1 MAKQA
6 TRPKSA
12 LAKPKAGK
20 NNSSRS
26 RAAAAASPA
35 FARGLK
41 IRREML
47 GPQFAEAEIDP
58 AGDFMWVLHE
68 WVTTACFGAMWGRPA
83 LSPKIRSAITLA
95 IMVAQGRPREVKMH
109 VKAGLKNG
117 LSKEEIAEVLL
128 HSLVYC
134 GVPRGSEAFR
144 AADEML
150 RELGV
155 VKA

>member
-1 MAKQA
+1 MMAKKS
-6 TRPKSA
+6 TKSA
-12 LAKPKAGK
+12 RVKSKVGR
-20 NNSSRS
+20 SSRS
-26 RAAAAASPA
+26 RAAAADNPM

-47 GPQFAEAEIDP
+47 GPQFAEPEIDP

-68 WVTTACFGAMWGRPA
+68 WVTTACFGAMWGRPS
-83 LSPKIRSAITLA
+83 LSPKIRSAVTLA
-95 IMVAQGRPREVKMH
+95 IMVAQGRPRETKMH

-128 HSLVYC
+128 HALVYC

>member
-1 MAKQA
+1 MATKRNTKA
-6 TRPKSA
+6 AVERSTRTKVAS
-12 LAKPKAGK
+12 
-20 NNSSRS
+20 
-26 RAAAAASPA
+26 AASPV

-47 GPQFAEAEIDP
+47 GPPFAEAEIDP
-58 AGDFMWVLHE
+58 AGDFMWVLHD
-68 WVTTACFGAMWGRPA
+68 WVTTACFGAMWGRPGLA
-83 LSPKIRSAITLA
+83 PKIRSAVTLA
-95 IMVAQGRPREVKMH
+95 IMVAQGRPRETKMH

-117 LSKEEIAEVLL
+117 LTKQEIAEVLL

-150 RELGV
+150 RELEQG
-155 VKA
+155 KA

>member
-1 MAKQA
+1 MATKLTKRKAAPQGRSTS
-6 TRPKSA
+6 TRTQ
-12 LAKPKAGK
+12 
-20 NNSSRS
+20 
-26 RAAAAASPA
+26 RASAASA
-35 FARGLK
+35 TFARGLK

-47 GPQFAEAEIDP
+47 GPQFAEAEIDD

-68 WVTTACFGAMWGRPA
+68 WVTEACFGAMWGRPGLA
-83 LSPKIRSAITLA
+83 PKIRSAVTLA
-95 IMVAQGRPREVKMH
+95 IMVAQGRPREVRMH

-117 LSKEEIAEVLL
+117 LSEEEIAEILL

-150 RELGV
+150 RELSQAKG
-155 VKA
+155 

>member
-1 MAKQA
+1 MPTRTKAK
-6 TRPKSA
+6 
-12 LAKPKAGK
+12 
-20 NNSSRS
+20 
-26 RAAAAASPA
+26 AAAARKSTRTRAASAASPV

-58 AGDFMWVLHE
+58 AGDFMWVLHD
-68 WVTTACFGAMWGRPA
+68 WVTTACFGAMWGRPGLA
-83 LSPKIRSAITLA
+83 PKIRSAVTLA
-95 IMVAQGRPREVKMH
+95 IMVAQGRPREVRMH

-117 LSKEEIAEVLL
+117 LTKQEIAEVLL

-150 RELGV
+150 RELEQG
-155 VKA
+155 KA